1 MPPANLAVYECQKC
15 GWSDFHESKKCP
27 RCQGEVGQTVVPGLG
42 KIVTFTAIRYPP
54 KGYESQA
61 PYVVAIIKLENGPKV
76 IGRVA
81 NPIDDVTVGSDVAL
95 ASENVD
101 TLEFRLSP

>member
-1 MPPANLAVYECQKC
+1 MPPANLAVYRCQKC
-15 GWSDFHESKKCP
+15 GWSDFHEAKKCP
-27 RCQGEVGQTVVPGLG
+27 RCRGEVGRTVVPGLG

-81 NPIDDVTVGSDVAL
+81 NPIDDVRIGSDVAL
-95 ASENVD
+95 ASENGD
-101 TLEFRLSP
+101 MLEFQLSS